1 MQPCAEN
8 ACGHG
13 SCRAGKC
20 VCDWGYLKPAC
31 ADPFYMNYT
40 TLWDV
45 FQILVASLQGIILVL
60 ALIGLV
66 SRQKLK
72 STAVARPAATYGD
85 PSRNLN
91 PRDVAYGLNIAAIC
105 IRLVWIVDPVSLRG
119 ACRGWVSTLLG
130 EVQLTRGL
138 LDPAGIY
145 PIALSNCV
153 LLRFSQV
160 LWLVA
165 FTQIGIVWSYVGRS
179 FDLSRELLLAHT
191 SKLTLWSTVYVML
204 CD

>member
-31 ADPFYMNYT
+31 ADPFYVNYT

-60 ALIGLV
+60 TLIGLV

-119 ACRGWVSTLLG
+119 ARRRCVCTLLAK
-130 EVQLTRGL
+130 VQLTPCL
-138 LDPAGIY
+138 LDPRRHLSDCTFELCATAIFAS
-145 PIALSNCV
+145 ALACGVHPDWYRVV
-153 LLRFSQV
+153 LRRP
-160 LWLVA
+160 LV
-165 FTQIGIVWSYVGRS
+165 RS
-179 FDLSRELLLAHT
+179 VT
-191 SKLTLWSTVYVML
+191 
-204 CD
+204 